1 MNNLKI
7 RYLFYLVI
15 STILFSCA
23 AKESKAESN
32 ESSDSELDKSEA
44 IFKQSNTKK
53 TKKSQVQLAKAKLC
67 FRLAHAMELF
77 T

>member
-7 RYLFYLVI
+7 RYLFYLAI

-32 ESSDSELDKSEA
+32 ESSDSEPDKSEA

-53 TKKSQVQLAKAKLC
+53 TKSIRDAEPFYPIDESVY
-67 FRLAHAMELF
+67 
-77 T
+77 